1 MLLSDGEDTSSARS
15 QNEMFRCLPSGEDI
29 TGVKIFSIAYGDD
42 ADADLLKRIA
52 ERTNGKSYTADLDN
66 IQKIYEDISAE
77 Q

>member
-1 MLLSDGEDTSSARS
+1 M
-15 QNEMFRCLPSGEDI
+15 
-29 TGVKIFSIAYGDD
+29 KIFSIAYGDD